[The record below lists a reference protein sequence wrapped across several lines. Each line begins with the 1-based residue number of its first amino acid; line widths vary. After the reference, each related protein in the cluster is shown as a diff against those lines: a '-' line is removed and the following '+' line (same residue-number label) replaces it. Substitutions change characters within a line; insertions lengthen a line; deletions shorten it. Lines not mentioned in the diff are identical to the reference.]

1 VIRIRQVTLA
11 RGVRALLSEADA
23 SISPGER
30 IALIGENGSGKSTL
44 LAALAGEI
52 GVDGGT
58 LELPPLRIVKL
69 DQAMPNSRTPAWRY
83 VLEADGLLMRAERSL
98 AEAEASGDGMAIA
111 TAHDTWFGCDG
122 PSAPARARELLHGLG
137 FAPGDAERP
146 VDEFSGG
153 WKMRLNLGR
162 ALMAPS
168 DLLLLDEP
176 TNHLD
181 LDAVLWLERRLIR
194 HPGTLIVV
202 SHDRDFLD
210 RIATASL
217 RIEEAKLV
225 RYAGG
230 YSACETAR
238 AERAVQRDRAVAT
251 QQARIARLHSF
262 VERFRAKATK
272 ARQAQS
278 RLKALERIEVLAP
291 IRQMR
296 GIDFEFPAV
305 GDCPDPLVHL
315 QQVDAGYAAT
325 AESPARVVVAGASL
339 TIGRGTR
346 LGVLGRNGA
355 GKTTLVRT
363 LVGELPALGGTLERS
378 RTIRVGYFAQQ
389 QVDAL
394 RSHDSALQHMQR
406 LAPAEREQV
415 LRDFLGGFA
424 FRGDDATRPVG
435 PMSGGERARL
445 ALAMLVW
452 LRPQLLVLDEP
463 TNHLDASTRDALA
476 DAMAEFDG
484 ALVLVSHDRYLLRAT
499 VDDFVRVADGRLE
512 RFDGDL
518 DDYAQWLLQRPTA
531 GVEGGRASGS
541 QAGGGRGGAPGNGA
555 PGNDATAD
563 GAGAATTG
571 GGDLSRRDERR
582 QAAEQRQRLAQARK
596 PVERRLAEIDA
607 AMADLAARLAA
618 IDGEL
623 AAPDGFSDAERAS
636 ALLRERAA
644 IEQRHAGLEES
655 WLEQA
660 SQLEAIGQQAK

>member
-1 VIRIRQVTLA
+1 VIRLKQVTLA
-11 RGVRALLSEADA
+11 RGIRTLLRDAEA

-30 IALIGENGSGKSTL
+30 LALIGDNGSGKSTL
-44 LAALAGEI
+44 LAALTGEV
-52 GVDGGT
+52 GVDGG
-58 LELPPLRIVKL
+58 EIEMPRMRVVKL
-69 DQAMPNSRTPAWRY
+69 AQSMPTGDLPAWRY
-83 VLEADGLLMRAERSL
+83 LLEADPELQQAERML
-98 AEAEASGDGMAIA
+98 AEAEASGDGMAIGA
-111 TAHDTWFGCDG
+111 AHERWLGCDG

-137 FAPGDAERP
+137 FADGDADRA
-146 VDEFSGG
+146 VDHFSGG

-181 LDAVLWLERRLIR
+181 LDAVLWLERRLMR
-194 HPGTLIVV
+194 LPGTLIVV

-210 RIATASL
+210 RVVTASL
-217 RIEEAKLV
+217 RIEEASLV

-230 YSACETAR
+230 YSACEAAR
-238 AERAVQRDRAVAT
+238 AERAAQHERAVVA
-251 QQARIARLHSF
+251 QQARISRLHAF

-291 IRQMR
+291 LRQSR
-296 GIDFEFPAV
+296 GIDFEFAQV

-315 QQVDAGYAAT
+315 QAVDAGYAT
-325 AESPARVVVAGASL
+325 RDGPRVVVRGASL
-339 TIGRGTR
+339 TIGRGSR
-346 LGVLGRNGA
+346 IGVLGRNGA

-363 LVGELPALGGTLERS
+363 VVGELPALGGHLQRA
-378 RTIRVGYFAQQ
+378 RTMRIGYFAQQ

-394 RSHDSALQHMQR
+394 RPAESPLQHMQR
-406 LAPAEREQV
+406 LAPDEREQV

-452 LRPQLLVLDEP
+452 QRPQLLVLDEP

-476 DAMAEFDG
+476 DALAEFDG

-499 VDDFVRVADGRLE
+499 VDEFLRVADGTLDA
-512 RFDGDL
+512 FDGDL
-518 DDYAQWLLQRPTA
+518 DDYAQWLLQRPA
-531 GVEGGRASGS
+531 AGGRSGDD
-541 QAGGGRGGAPGNGA
+541 GGAAA
-555 PGNDATAD
+555 PGE
-563 GAGAATTG
+563 
-571 GGDLSRRDERR
+571 LSRRDERR
-582 QAAEQRQRLAQARK
+582 LAAEERQRLAQLRR
-596 PVERRLAEIDA
+596 PFERRIAEIEA
-607 AMADLAARLAA
+607 ALARLVARRER
-618 IDGEL
+618 IDATL
-623 AAPDGFSDAERAS
+623 AAPGGFDDSDGAA

-644 IEQRHAGLEES
+644 IEREHEALEEA

-660 SQLEAIGQQAK
+660 AQLETVGVPGK

>member
-11 RGVRALLSEADA
+11 RGVRTLLGEADA
-23 SISPGER
+23 AISPGER

-44 LAALAGEI
+44 LAALVGDI
-52 GVDGGT
+52 GVDGGSID
-58 LELPPLRIVKL
+58 LPPLRIVKL
-69 DQAMPNSRTPAWRY
+69 DQSMPVGRTAAWRH
-83 VLEADGLLMRAERSL
+83 VLEADAALMRAERAL
-98 AEAEASGDGMAIA
+98 ADAEASGDGMAIGA
-111 TAHDTWFGCDG
+111 AHEAWMGCDG

-137 FAPGDAERP
+137 FAPADADRP

-194 HPGTLIVV
+194 HGGTLIVV

-217 RIEEAKLV
+217 RIEDAKLV
-225 RYAGG
+225 RYSGG
-230 YSACETAR
+230 YSACEAAR
-238 AERAVQRDRAVAT
+238 AERAAQRDRAVAT
-251 QQARIARLHSF
+251 QQARIVRLHAF

-296 GIDFEFPAV
+296 GIDFEFPSV
-305 GDCPDPLVHL
+305 GDCPDPLAHL
-315 QQVDAGYAAT
+315 QGVDVGHAMASAT
-325 AESPARVVVAGASL
+325 PTGEPVPRVVVADVSL

-363 LVGELPALGGTLERS
+363 LVGDLPPLGGTIERS
-378 RTIRVGYFAQQ
+378 RAIRIGYFAQQ

-394 RSHDSALQHMQR
+394 RPADSALQHMQR

-452 LRPQLLVLDEP
+452 QRPQLLVLDEP

-476 DAMAEFDG
+476 DALAEFDG

-499 VDDFVRVADGRLE
+499 VDELVRVADGRLE

-518 DDYAQWLLQRPTA
+518 DDYAQWLLQRP
-531 GVEGGRASGS
+531 VNEGDGRV
-541 QAGGGRGGAPGNGA
+541 AGGAAPAPGGS
-555 PGNDATAD
+555 G
-563 GAGAATTG
+563 TG
-571 GGDLSRRDERR
+571 TVPGGDLSRRDERR

-596 PVERRLAEIDA
+596 PFERRIAQIDSTMAE
-607 AMADLAARLAA
+607 LAARLAA
-618 IDGEL
+618 IDAEL
-623 AAPDGFSDAERAS
+623 AAPDGFSDSERAA
-636 ALLRERAA
+636 ALLRERAS
-644 IEQRHAGLEES
+644 IEQRHGSLEEE

-660 SQLEAIGQQAK
+660 GRLEAIGQPSK